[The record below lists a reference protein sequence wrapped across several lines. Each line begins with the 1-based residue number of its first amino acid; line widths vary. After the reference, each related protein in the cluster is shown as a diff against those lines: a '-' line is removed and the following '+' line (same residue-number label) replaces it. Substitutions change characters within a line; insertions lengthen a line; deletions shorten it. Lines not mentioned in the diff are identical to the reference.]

1 MKKNFFYLTLLCG
14 FSVLSCT
21 DKETPQEE
29 VVMNEAD
36 QKSYIEQVAID
47 LAGKMPSKDFEELK
61 SFVFDLSGIY
71 ADSSWTQVGDSMM
84 LSYMKCF
91 EKVDEKEGVD
101 TIISHDFYTGAE
113 VIDTSYIIGHVD
125 YYNVALTLSNFTGH
139 YTATDSCWAY
149 EEAGDLQF
157 NFKDNKNNDC
167 VLKLSKEGKEV
178 RMKVGT
184 RTEMVR
190 AVRDANRNSLIWRY
204 FDEYEFFVCVPEK
217 VNITLTRNGNSVTEL
232 TVKYDIKNLT
242 EDGFFDLG
250 NSSSIGSLE
259 FTLNNGYKLTYEG
272 KATAND
278 KLSLSYSLSNAAGEL
293 ISYTISGDPSAVPS
307 IVFSEDFSIRDFA
320 AEVQNDDANIRNA
333 YMCLSVDGKL
343 KMIGKVE
350 DLRAFLEIND
360 SINRNENNE
369 EKYKAF
375 VEEINKHLDLGIYYG
390 NGKTKQASVQAEAY
404 LKDKDEWR
412 KEEYWK
418 TRMVL
423 VFSDGTRTSFEDFF
437 NKKDFTKAIEAFEA
451 LEEDYETF
459 IKGDKKK

>member
-1 MKKNFFYLTLLCG
+1 MKKNFFYFLTLLCG
-14 FSVLSCT
+14 FSVLSCN
-21 DKETPQEE
+21 DKETPQEEE

-71 ADSSWTQVGDSMM
+71 ADSSWAQVGDSMM

-101 TIISHDFYTGAE
+101 TIISHHFYTGSE
-113 VIDTSYIIGHVD
+113 VIDTSYLSAHVD

-139 YTATDSCWAY
+139 YTLTDSCWAF

-190 AVRDANRNSLIWRY
+190 AVRAANRNFFTWGY
-204 FDEYEFFVCVPEK
+204 FNEYEFFVCVPEK
-217 VNITLTRNGNSVTEL
+217 VNITLTRNDESVTSL
-232 TVKYDIKNLT
+232 TVKTDIKNLT
-242 EDGFFDLG
+242 EDGYFDLG

-259 FTLNNGYKLTYEG
+259 FTLNNGYKLTYET

-278 KLSLSYSLSNAAGEL
+278 KLALNYSLSNAAGEL
-293 ISYTISGDPSAVPS
+293 FSYTISGDPSAIPS
-307 IVFSEDFSIRDFA
+307 IVFNEDFSKREVIREIQQA
-320 AEVQNDDANIRNA
+320 NSNIRNA
-333 YMCLSVDGKL
+333 YMCLSIDNKV
-343 KMIGKVE
+343 KMIGKIA
-350 DLRAFLEIND
+350 DLRALLVIED
-360 SINRNENNE
+360 SINRNWKNE

-375 VEEINKHLDLGIYYG
+375 LEEENKHLDLGLYYG
-390 NGKTKQASVQAEAY
+390 DSQKKQASIEAEAY
-404 LKDKDEWR
+404 LKEVDRYGDENWN
-412 KEEYWK
+412 
-418 TRMVL
+418 TRLVL
-423 VFSDGTRTSFEDFF
+423 VFSDSTRTSFEEFF
-437 NKKDFTKAIEAFEA
+437 SKKDFTKAIEAFEA
-451 LEEDYETF
+451 LDEEYEKF
-459 IKGDKKK
+459 IRGAE

>member
-101 TIISHDFYTGAE
+101 TLISHYFYTGAE
-113 VIDTSYIIGHVD
+113 VIDTSYFIGHVD

-178 RMKVGT
+178 RMKIRSESGVVGQKPGNENLMPT
-184 RTEMVR
+184 
-190 AVRDANRNSLIWRY
+190 LY
-204 FDEYEFFVCVPEK
+204 FQEAEYYLCVPEK
-217 VNITLTRNGNSVTEL
+217 VNIALTRNGNSVTEL

-242 EDGFFDLG
+242 EDGYFDLG
-250 NSSSIGSLE
+250 KSNSIGSVE
-259 FTLNNGYKLTYEG
+259 FSLNNGYKLSYEG

-278 KLSLSYSLSNAAGEL
+278 KLSLSYSLSNASGEL
-293 ISYTISGDPSAVPS
+293 ISFVISGDPSAVPS
-307 IVFSEDFSIRDFA
+307 IVFNEDLSIRDFA
-320 AEVQNDDANIRNA
+320 NEVQHDDANISNG
-333 YMCLSVDGKL
+333 YMCLSFDNRA
-343 KMIGKVE
+343 KMIGKIA
-350 DLRAFLEIND
+350 DLRALLVIED
-360 SINRNENNE
+360 SINKNWNNE

-375 VEEINKHLDLGIYYG
+375 IEEENKHIDLGLYYG
-390 NGKTKQASVQAEAY
+390 NSQKKQASIEAEAY
-404 LKDKDEWR
+404 VREVYFG
-412 KEEYWK
+412 EEFWG

-423 VFSDGTRTSFEDFF
+423 VFTDSTRTSFDEFF
-437 NKKDFTKAIEAFEA
+437 SKKDFTKAIEAFEA